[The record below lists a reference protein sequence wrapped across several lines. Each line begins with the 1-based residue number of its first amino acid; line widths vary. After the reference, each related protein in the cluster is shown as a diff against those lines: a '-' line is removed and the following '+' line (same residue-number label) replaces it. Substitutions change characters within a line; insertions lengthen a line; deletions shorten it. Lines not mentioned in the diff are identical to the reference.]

1 MGSAA
6 LACPLTGTV
15 GTVADHEELARRRAL
30 TDDAGRAGKVAA
42 RHATGGRTARENIA
56 DLLDPGSF
64 VEYGRLA
71 SAAQEKRFDPEELLA
86 RSPADGLIGG
96 IGAIDGEPVAVMSYD
111 YLVMAGTQGIRGHHK
126 SDRLLGLIE
135 RLRLPV
141 VFFTEG
147 GGGRPTD
154 TDYPVVSALDVR
166 TFAFWAGLS
175 GLVPRIAVVA
185 GRCFAGNAVVAGSS
199 DILIATRDATLGVA
213 GPAMVSG
220 AGLGDYTPEQ
230 LGPSDVMAANGIIDV
245 VVDGESQ
252 AVEVAGHLV
261 RLFAGPAPDGGAAD
275 QTALRTALP
284 DRERS
289 PYDVRPIITTLAD
302 FGSVVFLREQFAPE
316 LVTALARIEGRPVGI
331 IANQTLHMAG
341 AVTAAAGDKAA
352 RFVQMCD
359 ALGVPLIS
367 LVDTPGI
374 MAGPEAE
381 RTGVLRHASRLL
393 VATARLTVP
402 LIGVV
407 LRRGYGLGA
416 QAMLGGSTKEPLAT
430 VAWPS
435 AHMGPMGLEGA
446 VRLAMG
452 KELDAIPDPA
462 QRESQFRAAT
472 AAYREHVTAFNAARV
487 FEIDD
492 VIDPSETRGV
502 ISRLLATASARPSGR
517 HIDTW

>member
-1 MGSAA
+1 
-6 LACPLTGTV
+6 
-15 GTVADHEELARRRAL
+15 
-30 TDDAGRAGKVAA
+30 
-42 RHATGGRTARENIA
+42 
-56 DLLDPGSF
+56 
-64 VEYGRLA
+64 
-71 SAAQEKRFDPEELLA
+71 
-86 RSPADGLIGG
+86 
-96 IGAIDGEPVAVMSYD
+96 VAV
-111 YLVMAGTQGIRGHHK
+111 VG
-126 SDRLLGLIE
+126 
-135 RLRLPV
+135 
-141 VFFTEG
+141 
-147 GGGRPTD
+147 PTD

-166 TFAFWAGLS
+166 TFALWAGLS

-185 GRCFAGNAVVAGSS
+185 GHCFAGNAVIAASS
-199 DILIATRDATLGVA
+199 DILIATADATLGVA

-230 LGPSDVMAANGIIDV
+230 LGPSEVMAANGVIDV
-245 VVDGESQ
+245 VVDDETA
-252 AVEVAGHLV
+252 AVDFARRIVG
-261 RLFAGPAPDGGAAD
+261 LFAGPGVDAGAAD
-275 QTALRTALP
+275 QRPLRSALP
-284 DRERS
+284 ERERS

-302 FGSVVFLREQFAPE
+302 FDSVVFLRERFAPE
-316 LVTALARIEGRPVGI
+316 LVTALARIEGRPVGVL
-331 IANQTLHMAG
+331 ANQTLHMAG
-341 AVTAAAGDKAA
+341 ALTAAAGDKAA
-352 RFVQMCD
+352 RFVQLCD

-381 RTGVLRHASRLL
+381 RTAVLRHASRLL

-430 VAWPS
+430 LAWPS

-452 KELDAIPDPA
+452 KQLDAIADP
-462 QRESQFRAAT
+462 QERQERYRQAT
-472 AAYREHVTAFNAARV
+472 DAYREHVTAFNAARV

-492 VIDPSETRGV
+492 VIDPAETRGL
-502 ISRLLATASARPSGR
+502 IARLLAAAPARPSGR

>member
-126 SDRLLGLIE
+126 SDRLLGLVE
-135 RLRLPV
+135 ELRLPV
-141 VFFTEG
+141 VFFAEG

-166 TFAFWAGLS
+166 TFALWAGLS
-175 GLVPRIAVVA
+175 GLVPRVAVVA
-185 GRCFAGNAVVAGSS
+185 GHCFAGNAVIAGSS
-199 DILIATRDATLGVA
+199 DILIATKGSTLGVA

-230 LGPSDVMAANGIIDV
+230 LGPSEVMAANGVIDV
-245 VVDGESQ
+245 VVDDEVQ
-252 AVEVAGHLV
+252 AGRIARHLV
-261 RLFAGPAPDGGAAD
+261 GMFSGPVPDGGAAD
-275 QTALRTALP
+275 QTPLRAALP
-284 DRERS
+284 ERERS

-302 FGSVVFLREQFAPE
+302 FDSVVFLREQFAPE
-316 LVTALARIEGRPVGI
+316 LVTALARIEGRTVGVL
-331 IANQTLHMAG
+331 ANQTLHMAG
-341 AVTAAAGDKAA
+341 ALTAAAGDKAA

-359 ALGVPLIS
+359 ALGVPLVS

-381 RTGVLRHASRLL
+381 RTAVLRHASRLL

-452 KELDAIPDPA
+452 KQLDAIADPVERQA
-462 QRESQFRAAT
+462 QFQRAT
-472 AAYREHVTAFNAARV
+472 DAYREHVTAFNAARV

-492 VIDPSETRGV
+492 VIDPAETRAV
-502 ISRLLATASARPSGR
+502 IARLLAAAPARPSGR

>member
-1 MGSAA
+1 MADD
-6 LACPLTGTV
+6 PLR
-15 GTVADHEELARRRAL
+15 ELARRRAL
-30 TDDAGRAGKVAA
+30 TDDGARPDRVAGRHAAGK
-42 RHATGGRTARENIA
+42 RTARENIA

-71 SAAQEKRFDPEELLA
+71 SAAQEKRFDAQELLV

-96 IGAIDGEPVAVMSYD
+96 IGSIEGKTCAALSYD

-135 RLRLPV
+135 QMRMPV
-141 VFFTEG
+141 VFFAEG

-166 TFAFWAGLS
+166 TFALWAGLT
-175 GLVPRIAVVA
+175 GLVPRIAIVA
-185 GRCFAGNAVVAGSS
+185 GRCFAGNAVIAGSS
-199 DILIATRDATLGVA
+199 DVLIATKDATMGVA

-230 LGPSDVMAANGIIDV
+230 LGPSDVMTANGVIDV
-245 VVDGESQ
+245 LVDDEEQ
-252 AVEVAGHLV
+252 AVRVARQLV
-261 RLFAGPAPDGGAAD
+261 GIFAGPAPDAGAAD
-275 QTALRTALP
+275 QTTLRSALP
-284 DRERS
+284 ERERS
-289 PYDVRPIITTLAD
+289 AYDVRPIITTLSD
-302 FGSVVFLREQFAPE
+302 FDSAIFLREQFAPE

-331 IANQTLHMAG
+331 LANQTLHMAG
-341 AVTAAAGDKAA
+341 ALTAAAGDKAA

-359 ALGVPLIS
+359 ALGVPLVS

-381 RTGVLRHASRLL
+381 RTGILRHASRLL

-430 VAWPS
+430 LAWPS

-446 VRLAMG
+446 VLLAMG
-452 KELDAIPDPA
+452 KHLDAITDPA
-462 QRESQFRAAT
+462 ERQARLREAT
-472 AAYREHVTAFNAARV
+472 DAYREHVTAFNAARV

-492 VIDPSETRGV
+492 VIDPAETRGL
-502 ISRLLATASARPSGR
+502 IAGLLAAAPTRPSGR

>member
-1 MGSAA
+1 M
-6 LACPLTGTV
+6 
-15 GTVADHEELARRRAL
+15 
-30 TDDAGRAGKVAA
+30 
-42 RHATGGRTARENIA
+42 
-56 DLLDPGSF
+56 
-64 VEYGRLA
+64 
-71 SAAQEKRFDPEELLA
+71 
-86 RSPADGLIGG
+86 
-96 IGAIDGEPVAVMSYD
+96 
-111 YLVMAGTQGIRGHHK
+111 
-126 SDRLLGLIE
+126 
-135 RLRLPV
+135 
-141 VFFTEG
+141 
-147 GGGRPTD
+147 
-154 TDYPVVSALDVR
+154 
-166 TFAFWAGLS
+166 
-175 GLVPRIAVVA
+175 
-185 GRCFAGNAVVAGSS
+185 
-199 DILIATRDATLGVA
+199 
-213 GPAMVSG
+213 SG

-230 LGPSDVMAANGIIDV
+230 LGPSDVMAANGVIDV

-381 RTGVLRHASRLL
+381 RTAVLRHASRLL

-407 LRRGYGLGA
+407 LRRGYGP
-416 QAMLGGSTKEPLAT
+416 E
-430 VAWPS
+430 
-435 AHMGPMGLEGA
+435 E
-446 VRLAMG
+446 
-452 KELDAIPDPA
+452 
-462 QRESQFRAAT
+462 
-472 AAYREHVTAFNAARV
+472 
-487 FEIDD
+487 
-492 VIDPSETRGV
+492 
-502 ISRLLATASARPSGR
+502 
-517 HIDTW
+517 